1 MANLQDITKQY
12 HDMIAEATR
21 EYEQRLARANEFFYH
36 EMQKMYD
43 NMTIQT
49 EQLMTTLANLSMDDT
64 GEQPKEE

>member
-1 MANLQDITKQY
+1 MADLNCITKQY

-43 NMTIQT
+43 NMNIQT
-49 EQLMTTLANLSMDDT
+49 EQLMATLAGLSTEDI
-64 GEQPKEE
+64 GRQPKEE